1 MSEDNFFSNI
11 IIPDLTEITLR
22 DFKKVLTLID
32 TSLILNK
39 KDDLSMTKQEKIDS
53 YKAYC
58 RKYLEKEFE
67 NLVYDDKVILNK
79 FFNMHGTKAIQ
90 EHLED

>member
-1 MSEDNFFSNI
+1 
-11 IIPDLTEITLR
+11 
-22 DFKKVLTLID
+22 
-32 TSLILNK
+32 
-39 KDDLSMTKQEKIDS
+39 MTKQEKIDS

-67 NLVYDDKVILNK
+67 NLVYDDKVILDK

>member
-1 MSEDNFFSNI
+1 MT
-11 IIPDLTEITLR
+11 PGY
-22 DFKKVLTLID
+22 
-32 TSLILNK
+32 
-39 KDDLSMTKQEKIDS
+39 LSDSQEKIDS

-67 NLVYDDKVILNK
+67 NLVYDDKVILDK